1 MNIRAVPAEDWD
13 LSNLNDGNRRERLL
27 RGTSAGELI
36 VQLATAASQAMQNNQ
51 IVLEWQQATDKEA
64 PPNTFRVVTQIPV
77 GEVFFD
83 ELFNGRSGYR
93 AQYYLSP
100 EEGEAFNRQLIEALE
115 PMVANADL
123 APLGVS
129 QDRIRRSLLGRHS
142 KIWAFDEQV
151 AFDAA
156 TPGTLMPAR
165 WRSNG
170 AGRGTRLPRASHLDF
185 KGTFLQPNG
194 AYWVDPI
201 KLTRAND
208 LHERGY
214 T

>member
-1 MNIRAVPAEDWD
+1 MLDRLAV
-13 LSNLNDGNRRERLL
+13 
-27 RGTSAGELI
+27 
-36 VQLATAASQAMQNNQ
+36 AASQARQSNH
-51 IVLEWQQATDKEA
+51 IVLEWQQATDNEA

-77 GEVFFD
+77 EVAFFD
-83 ELFNGRSGYR
+83 ELFNGRCGYR

-100 EEGEAFNRQLIEALE
+100 EEGETFNRRVIEALE
-115 PMVANADL
+115 PAVANLNLAALGISRDL
-123 APLGVS
+123 
-129 QDRIRRSLLGRHS
+129 IRRSLLGPYS
-142 KIWAFDEQV
+142 KIWAFDEQA

-156 TPGTLMPAR
+156 APGMLMPGR

-170 AGRGTRLPRASHLDF
+170 AGRGTRLPLTAILDF